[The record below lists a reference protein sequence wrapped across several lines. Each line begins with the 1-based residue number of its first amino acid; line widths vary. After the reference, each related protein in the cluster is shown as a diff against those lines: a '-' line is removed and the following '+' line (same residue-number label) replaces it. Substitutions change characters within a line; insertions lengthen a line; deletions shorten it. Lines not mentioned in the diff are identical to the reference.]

1 MIRILIVED
10 SPTVRLLLKNV
21 LESDPELKVIGS
33 ASNGLTAIK
42 QTKRLKP
49 DLITMDIRMPIM
61 DGFEATRHIMAEC
74 PTPIVVV
81 SIDIDDPTLQIA
93 FNAIKVGALDVVEKP
108 SGFLHKDF
116 EQIRQ
121 RLISSVKLMS
131 QVKVVRQRFSP
142 RSIIPLRK
150 AGHSPRRQIV
160 AIGASTGGPA
170 ALNTFLKSLP
180 ASFPLPI
187 AIVQHMSAGFLKGLI
202 NWLQLSCALS
212 IVTAS
217 EGQRLQPGTVY
228 FAPDGCHLELH
239 RRQIFTLTY
248 NPPVNYVRPSV
259 NVLFESV
266 AQTYRAATIGI
277 LLTGMGEDGAQG
289 LKTIHDHGGLTIVQ
303 DQQSSV
309 IYGMPKAA
317 VALGAV
323 DYILPI
329 SQIGPR
335 LNNLVQQNQQ

>member
-10 SPTVRLLLKNV
+10 SPTVRILLKNV

-33 ASNGLTAIK
+33 ARNGLQAIK
-42 QTKRLKP
+42 QSKLLKP
-49 DLITMDIRMPIM
+49 DLITMDIRMPVM
-61 DGFEATRHIMAEC
+61 DGFEATRRIMAEC

-108 SGFLHKDF
+108 AGLLHKDF
-116 EQIRQ
+116 EKISQ

-131 QVKVVRQRFSP
+131 QVKVVRQRFSFGSK
-142 RSIIPLRK
+142 RPLSK
-150 AGHSPRRQIV
+150 PMNSPRRQIV
-160 AIGASTGGPA
+160 AVGASTGGPA

-180 ASFPLPI
+180 ATFPLPI
-187 AIVQHMSAGFLKGLI
+187 VIVQHMSAGFLKGLI
-202 NWLQLSCALS
+202 NWLQSECALS

-217 EGQRLQPGTVY
+217 QGQRIQPSTVY
-228 FAPDGCHLELH
+228 FAPDGCHLELR
-239 RRQIFTLTY
+239 RRQILTFNY

-266 AQTYRAATIGI
+266 AQSYRAATIGI
-277 LLTGMGEDGAQG
+277 LLTGMGKDGAIG
-289 LKTIHDHGGLTIVQ
+289 LKKIHDHGGLTIVQ
-303 DQQSSV
+303 DQSSSV
-309 IYGMPKAA
+309 VYGMPKAA
-317 VALGAV
+317 VELAAV

-329 SQIGPR
+329 DQIGPR
-335 LNNLVQQNQQ
+335 LKQLVHKNRE